1 VLDLDAV
8 VGKCIGGNP
17 ETGENAL
24 DTATTVSRT
33 FVTRPTLWDG
43 AIQICL
49 VLLLLLHGVRLIGN
63 ESVPIQLAHC

>member
-33 FVTRPTLWDG
+33 IVTTLWDG

>member
-24 DTATTVSRT
+24 DTATMVSRT
-33 FVTRPTLWDG
+33 FVTTLWDG